1 MLYNEVN
8 AEKSFLTLINAAV
21 SHELRNPLNSLVG
34 QVASMMNFFQR
45 FTNLINQISDVE
57 IAQQLKEVYS
67 SIHNCGKKMASATKF
82 IDFFVHDILDY
93 TILNQDSKNFIKNIS
108 VFNMSTAVD
117 EIIECLAD
125 KVSMKNIT
133 VETSLVGF
141 TDDDETQYL
150 IKSDMKR
157 I

>member
-57 IAQQLKEVYS
+57 IAQ
-67 SIHNCGKKMASATKF
+67 
-82 IDFFVHDILDY
+82 
-93 TILNQDSKNFIKNIS
+93 
-108 VFNMSTAVD
+108 
-117 EIIECLAD
+117 
-125 KVSMKNIT
+125 
-133 VETSLVGF
+133 
-141 TDDDETQYL
+141 
-150 IKSDMKR
+150 
-157 I
+157 

>member
-57 IAQQLKEVYS
+57 IAQQLEEVYS

-93 TILNQDSKNFIKNIS
+93 TILNKDDANFTKKITLFNID
-108 VFNMSTAVD
+108 FAVN
-117 EIIECLAD
+117 EIVECLED
-125 KVSMKNIT
+125 KVKMKKI
-133 VETSLVGF
+133 VV
-141 TDDDETQYL
+141 
-150 IKSDMKR
+150 
-157 I
+157 